1 VPFHAS
7 TCPPFRVYLAAT
19 SLKASKVFSFTCL
32 LLAWIAPSPET
43 GRADSD
49 AEQDANANA
58 FHSSPDY
65 FETFPDGTRPA
76 MVADGTRAKTQLAG
90 PIAPASGQPA
100 GALSGRI
107 VFMSAGHGWTYD
119 NANNAWYTQRAETNE
134 MIEDYGNLDQMTM
147 FAFCCFNAGA
157 TVVPFRPIGFQTNE
171 VVLDNDDSDVAF
183 AGNWSDS
190 TSTVFYGSPGDV
202 PYRFASLAATE
213 TATATYTPV
222 VPAEGFYPVYTWVR
236 HGPDRTSQLYRINHT
251 GGQSLVCVP
260 HHMVGNGWVYLG
272 TYYFNAGSSPTNGS
286 VVISNLQPTPAFGG
300 VVIADAIR
308 FGNGTGSIIPAVGAT
323 VSGYSREEEASRYW
337 VQAGLGQG
345 QSASIYDTGSDDG
358 SDNVGTPPRMAREMN
373 REAAGSFFERLFL
386 TFHSNAGGGRGTL
399 GLYNDS
405 SLFPGTAT
413 SNQFRWA
420 QLVGAEVNNDLSAL
434 TVPPLEVAWF
444 NRGANITYARTD
456 FAFGEIRND
465 AIGGEM
471 DATIVEVAF
480 HDNADD
486 ARLMRDP
493 KVRNA
498 VARAG
503 YQAAVRYMNQFDAV
517 PLNLLPEPPANV
529 RAVADANG
537 TIVISWSVP
546 GAGGDSPIGYVV
558 YRSMDGYG
566 FGNPVPIAGGASTSV
581 VLTSLPADM
590 PIFFRV
596 AAVNA
601 GGESFP
607 SETVACRRASN
618 AGDARVLFVNGF
630 DRFDRTLNARQTAG
644 PGIGGPN
651 GGTGTF
657 DRVRPRQ
664 ANAFDYV
671 VRHGQSISR
680 CGVAFDSCQNEAVI
694 NGSISLNGYPAVVWA
709 LGEEST
715 ADESFSAAE
724 QTLVAN
730 FLNGGGNLFVSGSE
744 IAWDLDRDTG
754 PLAAD
759 RAFLNSRLHADLNG
773 NLNDDASSYQFAPR
787 GGSIFAGNAGGRF
800 DDGTA
805 ATYDVDFP
813 DVLTVAG
820 AGASAAMDYVGG
832 LGGTAAIQYDG
843 SSGGG
848 RVVYFGFP
856 FETIT
861 AGAVRDQYMSDVLR
875 FFGLL
880 APPRLAPPQINSI
893 NGDVTLTWTSIPG
906 STYQLQYKNQLSDAS
921 WTDLGGS
928 VTASGDNV
936 SAMDAG
942 NSGAALRFY
951 RVAWVD

>member
-1 VPFHAS
+1 M
-7 TCPPFRVYLAAT
+7 
-19 SLKASKVFSFTCL
+19 KAPGLFSFNCL
-32 LLAWIAPSPET
+32 LLACVVLSPQT

-49 AEQDANANA
+49 AEQDVDANA
-58 FHSSPDY
+58 FRTSPEF
-65 FETFPDGTRPA
+65 FETFPDGTRPS
-76 MVADGTRAKTQLAG
+76 MVYDERARIQLAG

-107 VFMSAGHGWTYD
+107 VFMSAGHGWTWH
-119 NANNAWYTQRAETNE
+119 NANNVWYTQRAQTNE

-147 FAFCCFNAGA
+147 FAFYCFNAGA

-171 VVLDNDDSDVAF
+171 VVLDNDDPDVTF

-190 TSTVFYGSPGDV
+190 SSTIFYGSPGDV
-202 PYRFASLAATE
+202 PYRFASITATE
-213 TATATYTPV
+213 TAAATYTPV
-222 VPAEGFYPVYTWVR
+222 VPAEGFYPVYAWVR

-251 GGQSLVCVP
+251 GGQSLVRVP

-272 TYYFNAGSSPTNGS
+272 TYYFHAGANGPSGS
-286 VVISNLQPTPAFGG
+286 VVISNVQPAPAFGG

-308 FGNGTGSIIPAVGAT
+308 FGNGMGGIVPAAGAA

-345 QSASIYDTGSDDG
+345 QPSSIFDTGSDDG

-373 REAAGSFFERLFL
+373 REAAGSFFQRIFL
-386 TFHSNAGGGRGTL
+386 SFHSNAGGGRGTL
-399 GLYNDS
+399 GLYNDN

-420 QLVGAEVNNDLSAL
+420 QLAGAEVNDDLSAL
-434 TVPPLEVAWF
+434 AIPPLEVAWF

-471 DATIVEVAF
+471 DATIIEVAF
-480 HDNADD
+480 HDHADD

-498 VARAG
+498 VARACC
-503 YQAAVRYMNQFDAV
+503 QAAVRYMNQFDAV
-517 PLNLLPEPPANV
+517 PLNFLPEPPVRV
-529 RAVADANG
+529 RAVAGANG
-537 TIVISWSVP
+537 TIVISWSAP
-546 GAGGDSPIGYVV
+546 GAGGGNPTGYVI
-558 YRSMDGYG
+558 YRSLDGYG
-566 FGNPVPIAGGASTSV
+566 FGNPLSVSGGGATSV
-581 VLTSLPADM
+581 ALTNVSADTA
-590 PIFFRV
+590 IFFRV

-601 GGESFP
+601 GGESLP

-618 AGDARVLFVNGF
+618 PGGARVLFVNGF

-657 DRVRPRQ
+657 DRVKPRQ

-680 CGVAFDSCQNEAVI
+680 CGVAFDSCPNDAVI
-694 NGSISLNGYPAVVWA
+694 SGSISLAGYPAVVWA

-730 FLNGGGNLFVSGSE
+730 YLNGGGNLFVSGSE

-754 PLAAD
+754 PLAPD
-759 RAFLNSRLHADLNG
+759 RAFLNSRLHADLGG
-773 NLNDDASSYQFAPR
+773 NLNDDAGTYQFAAR
-787 GGSIFAGNAGGRF
+787 AGSIFAGNAGGRF
-800 DDGTA
+800 DDGTV

-813 DVLTVAG
+813 DALTTVG
-820 AGASAAMDYVGG
+820 AGASAAIDYVGG
-832 LGGTAAIQYDG
+832 SGGAAALQYDG
-843 SSGGG
+843 SGGGG

-856 FETIT
+856 FEAIT
-861 AGAVRDQYMSDVLR
+861 VGAVRDQYMSDVLR

-880 APPRLAPPQINSI
+880 APPQLSGPQIDSI
-893 NGDVTLTWTSIPG
+893 NGNVTIPWTAIPG
-906 STYQLQYKNQLSDAS
+906 STYQLQYKNQLSDPS
-921 WTDLGGS
+921 WTNLGGPM
-928 VTASGDNV
+928 TASGENV
-936 SAMDAG
+936 SAVDAG
-942 NSGAALRFY
+942 NSGAVRRFY
-951 RVAWVD
+951 RVAWID